1 MKNITVCISNQ
12 GYDAARVWAAE
23 HHTSL
28 SKAVA
33 FILENLPN
41 IPMGSKAFPRSKP
54 PATPTSRP
62 ATERRSRTAN
72 H

>member
-1 MKNITVCISNQ
+1 VKNITVAISNQ

-23 HHTSL
+23 HRTSL

-41 IPMGSKAFPRSKP
+41 IPIGSKAFPRPKP
-54 PATPTSRP
+54 SA
-62 ATERRSRTAN
+62 ARSSESARK
-72 H
+72 

>member
-1 MKNITVCISNQ
+1 MRNITVAISDE

-41 IPMGSKAFPRSKP
+41 IPMGSQAFPLRKP
-54 PATPTSRP
+54 SAP
-62 ATERRSRTAN
+62 RSRERGRK
-72 H
+72 

>member
-1 MKNITVCISNQ
+1 MRNITVAISDE

-41 IPMGSKAFPRSKP
+41 IPMGSQAFPVRKP
-54 PATPTSRP
+54 SATQTARP
-62 ATERRSRTAN
+62 AADRRTRTSN